1 MNPKRGAVMPH
12 KTVWILVI
20 AAGVF
25 LGVLGYEKYTQ
36 YGVSRALQ
44 IELEQLQATNDKRI
58 RQLEAER
65 ERRRRAD
72 DYRNTA
78 CAVNEDAQ
86 TCVCIHEKTGA
97 RITIPHDDC
106 VKRAREITW

>member
-1 MNPKRGAVMPH
+1 MPH
-12 KTVWILVI
+12 KIVWILVI

-25 LGVLGYEKYTQ
+25 FGVLGYEKYTQ
-36 YGVSRALQ
+36 YRVSRALQ

-58 RQLEAER
+58 RQLEAQR

-78 CAVNEDAQ
+78 CAINEDAQ

-97 RITIPHDDC
+97 RISIAYGDC